1 MDALHWKEAVLV
13 LLQWVETR
21 GPTAWLWIVVLQAA
35 QVVLVIPGPFFT
47 VAAGF
52 LFGIWGGLWAGM
64 IGTLVGSVLA
74 YALARLF
81 PESRGGWAERGQ
93 WAALLERLLK
103 RGDWKLVLMT
113 RLIPLFPFKLSNY
126 LFGWARF
133 RFGAFL
139 LGTVVGVIP
148 MTAVSVSAGSFAS
161 DLSQVVAHGGRTGAR
176 WPLSL
181 AGLAAAIGL
190 SVYAGYRGRARL
202 RQLRAA
208 PGKGEKGVERRV
220 DGLSYGTHAAAS
232 PLLSKDP
239 NRERD
244 SMEGGE

>member
-1 MDALHWKEAVLV
+1 MDALHWKEAVLA
-13 LLQWVETR
+13 LLQWVESR
-21 GPTAWLWIVVLQAA
+21 GPAAWLWIVILQAA

-52 LFGIWGGLWAGM
+52 LFGLWGGLWAGM
-64 IGTLVGSVLA
+64 IGTLVGSVVA

-81 PESRGGWAERGQ
+81 PASRGGWAERGQ
-93 WAALLERLLK
+93 WAALLERLVK

-126 LFGWARF
+126 VFGWARF

-181 AGLAAAIGL
+181 AGLAAAVAL
-190 SVYAGYRGRARL
+190 SLYAAYRGRARL
-202 RQLRAA
+202 RQLREAT
-208 PGKGEKGVERRV
+208 GEGRQRVEREP
-220 DGLSYGTHAAAS
+220 GSLA
-232 PLLSKDP
+232 KDP